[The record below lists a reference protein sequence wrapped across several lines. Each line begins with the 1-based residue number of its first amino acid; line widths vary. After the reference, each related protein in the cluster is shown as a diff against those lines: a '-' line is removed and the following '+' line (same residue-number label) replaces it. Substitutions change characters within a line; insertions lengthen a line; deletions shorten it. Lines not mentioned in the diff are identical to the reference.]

1 MANGFG
7 SKPFNAPML
16 PDFSAGMP
24 TVAPAAQALP
34 EVQVKSPIDTL
45 KEVFFDIRDG
55 IETLVDQS
63 KEALGIQK
71 EADREQD
78 ISQSLSPDAPK
89 AEGDKKGI
97 LDSLREQFES
107 LKDAFGNV
115 TLGEKLKAA
124 LLVGALA
131 LFVKVS
137 DSLVPVV
144 TKIIT
149 VFKKV
154 RDAIFGKEDDDATKK
169 TLFGLFAGLLA
180 IKFGPMVIAAAK

>member
-89 AEGDKKGI
+89 AEGD
-97 LDSLREQFES
+97 
-107 LKDAFGNV
+107 
-115 TLGEKLKAA
+115 
-124 LLVGALA
+124 
-131 LFVKVS
+131 
-137 DSLVPVV
+137 
-144 TKIIT
+144 
-149 VFKKV
+149 
-154 RDAIFGKEDDDATKK
+154 
-169 TLFGLFAGLLA
+169 
-180 IKFGPMVIAAAK
+180 